1 MQYGLPVP
9 GGCGER
15 ALRPSWRSSGVGK
28 PHSLCPRNWLAA
40 QPGRCPWLTPESPSS
55 GGLLG
60 ILVGLTLNTKH
71 WALLF
76 LPGAQSA
83 AGGGCC
89 LSQCN
94 PNLSVRRV
102 QYLLFWVGEKWK
114 TTFGFSVTLV
124 RGSRKALSFPNL
136 NHLTKDI
143 AGPSGQPGY
152 PPAIDPSA
160 PTPKIPSPLHP
171 PFPGFLNYSILTQ
184 RCYLPNT
191 LPTHSCLSCLLL
203 FNSPAPSCF
212 SQTLFPVLIALKGT
226 RGPTDPGAY
235 ILACGVKQ
243 SCESLKISLLRVA
256 NRSCLF
262 RSSLMVSCLIFSLFF
277 STFTLKTK
285 CPELDC

>member
-1 MQYGLPVP
+1 MESYLWFLSDISEGFSEGLEFP
-9 GGCGER
+9 
-15 ALRPSWRSSGVGK
+15 K
-28 PHSLCPRNWLAA
+28 
-40 QPGRCPWLTPESPSS
+40 PESPYKGHS
-55 GGLLG
+55 
-60 ILVGLTLNTKH
+60 
-71 WALLF
+71 WAIWSTW
-76 LPGAQSA
+76 LPS
-83 AGGGCC
+83 CYWPFC
-89 LSQCN
+89 PN
-94 PNLSVRRV
+94 PQNPL
-102 QYLLFWVGEKWK
+102 
-114 TTFGFSVTLV
+114 
-124 RGSRKALSFPNL
+124 
-136 NHLTKDI
+136 
-143 AGPSGQPGY
+143 
-152 PPAIDPSA
+152 
-160 PTPKIPSPLHP
+160 PTAP

-203 FNSPAPSCF
+203 FNSPDPSCF

-285 CPELDC
+285 CPELDCWAGLSLLLGKNK